1 MRRGWLVVTGVG
13 IGTLVALLVV
23 AGFTGRYSVVGCETR
38 VVLDAPSPDT
48 TPLGDPQ
55 LERLRAA
62 LERRRRQIQDTLWDF
77 TPGERW
83 RLAQKIVEG
92 TATEK
97 DFPPLPPTRRER
109 WCTVLDRLTGGV
121 TARRTT

>member
-1 MRRGWLVVTGVG
+1 MRRGWLVVTGAG
-13 IGTLVALLVV
+13 IGTLVAFLVV
-23 AGFTGRYSVVGCETR
+23 AGFAGRYSVVACETR
-38 VVLDAPSPDT
+38 VVLDVPPPDT
-48 TPLGDPQ
+48 TPLGDPR
-55 LERLRAA
+55 LERLRAN
-62 LERRRRQIQDTLWDF
+62 LDRRVQQLHDTLWDF

-121 TARRTT
+121 TARRAT

>member
-1 MRRGWLVVTGVG
+1 MRRVWLVASGIPVGALVT
-13 IGTLVALLVV
+13 LLIVSRF
-23 AGFTGRYSVVGCETR
+23 AARYSVVSCETR
-38 VVLDAPSPDT
+38 VVLDVPPPDS
-48 TPLGDPQ
+48 TPLGDPR